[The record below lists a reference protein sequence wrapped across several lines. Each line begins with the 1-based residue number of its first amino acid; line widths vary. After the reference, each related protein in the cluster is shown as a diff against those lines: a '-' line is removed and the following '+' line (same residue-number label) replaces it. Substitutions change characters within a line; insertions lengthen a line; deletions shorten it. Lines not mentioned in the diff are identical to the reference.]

1 MENILLW
8 VIGILIVIIIA
19 CIIRD
24 RKKHQP
30 QESSEIDN
38 PTPANKNE
46 NPMPLYYT
54 QETSQRDT
62 DDRYERLML
71 YSKIAK
77 DDADYFFS
85 SMNKDP
91 LFYPKTK
98 GAISRM
104 TEVDRNAYYAAVA
117 SIKERLAKESV
128 TISAVYQLSKY
139 EKYSASILVRAL
151 KKGDMETAR
160 HAAMNLFYCKVCR
173 ASILSDLSTQP
184 DANLWLRDNGE
195 LCLNLTFFRIGR
207 ITGKRAD
214 YDIGDYWAGDY
225 ELIEKAL
232 DPDHLVK
239 QTTNWKDIRK
249 MVEELRMENPYG
261 DR

>member
-8 VIGILIVIIIA
+8 VIGILAVIIIA

-24 RKKHQP
+24 RKEHP
-30 QESSEIDN
+30 TSESFEIDN
-38 PTPANKNE
+38 PTTDSKSE
-46 NPMPLYYT
+46 MSMPLYYT
-54 QETSQRDT
+54 QETSQGDT

-71 YSKIAK
+71 YSKFAK

-104 TEVDRNAYYAAVA
+104 TEIDRNAYYAAVA

-128 TISAVYQLSKY
+128 TISAVYQISKY
-139 EKYSASILVRAL
+139 EKYSASILVQAL

-173 ASILSDLSTQP
+173 VSTFSDLSTQP
-184 DANLWLRDNGE
+184 DASLWLRDNGV
-195 LCLNLTFFRIGR
+195 LCLNLTFFRVGR
-207 ITGKRAD
+207 IIGKRAD
-214 YDIGDYWAGDY
+214 SDVGDYWAGDY

-249 MVEELRMENPYG
+249 MVEDIRLESPNEEQ
-261 DR
+261 